1 MTEELLENNTQKQQ
15 SPKKKMFF
23 NFLSRKK
30 RNQLINYIEER
41 RFFVLKNTE
50 WKRFKRNSLSIVG
63 LFIIGIAIITSIMGY
78 LITPDPTPYANDQKP
93 ELHTKPPG
101 FKVKMI
107 KVKKNDFE
115 SNNNFI
121 NTMLFGKTL
130 DYTSYPIYYYFFHDQ
145 YVTIEGYTGSMP
157 NNGMKISFNIADVL
171 YSIDTKLPIKYD
183 QENGLL
189 TFYTVDGVKIQE
201 SITSLRKKVQKEA
214 IFYRTYWLGTDIG
227 GRDLLSRLLIGTRI
241 SLSVGFVSVIISIII
256 GVLLGAVAG
265 YYRGKTDDIIMWFIN
280 VVWSIPTL
288 LLVIAI
294 TLVLGKGIVQVFIA
308 VGLTMWVDVARVV
321 RGQIL
326 SLREKEFIEAARAL
340 GFTNSRIILR
350 HILPNIIGPV
360 IVIAAS
366 NFATAILTE
375 AGLSFLGIGAQPPTP
390 SWGEMI
396 NAHRGYILVD
406 KAYLAFIPGLAI
418 MLLVFAFMLVG
429 NGLRDALD
437 SRISDE
443 NAPIMQ

>member
-1 MTEELLENNTQKQQ
+1 MTEELTQTESK
-15 SPKKKMFF
+15 PIMKKKRLFSF
-23 NFLSRKK
+23 
-30 RNQLINYIEER
+30 
-41 RFFVLKNTE
+41 
-50 WKRFKRNSLSIVG
+50 FKRNRDTERKILLFGESEWKKFKRNPLSMVG
-63 LFIIGIAIITSIMGY
+63 LFVILLSMLISILGY
-78 LITPDPTPYANDQKP
+78 LITPDPTPFANEQKP

-101 FKVKMI
+101 FKIKML
-107 KVKKNDFE
+107 KVKKNDYKDE
-115 SNNNFI
+115 NNFFK
-121 NTMLFGKTL
+121 TLLFGKTL

-145 YVTIEGYTGSMP
+145 YVTIEGYTGSNP
-157 NNGMKISFNIADVL
+157 NKGIKISFNLADVL
-171 YSIDTKLPIKYD
+171 YSIDTKLPVHFDK
-183 QENGLL
+183 ENGLL
-189 TFYTVDGVKIQE
+189 TFYTNNGTKIQE
-201 SITSLRKKVQKEA
+201 SVFSLRKKVQQEA
-214 IFYRTYWLGTDIG
+214 VFYRTYWLGTDVA
-227 GRDLLSRLLIGTRI
+227 GRDMLSRLLIGTRI
-241 SLSVGFVSVIISIII
+241 SLSVGFVSVIISVII
-256 GVLLGAVAG
+256 GVLLGAIAG
-265 YYRGKTDDIIMWFIN
+265 YFRGKTDDIIMWIIN

-294 TLVLGKGIVQVFIA
+294 TLVLGKGIIQVFIA

-340 GFTNSRIILR
+340 GFNNSRIILK

-406 KAYLAFIPGLAI
+406 KAYLAFIPGIAI
-418 MLLVFAFMLVG
+418 MILVFAFMLVG

-437 SRISDE
+437 SRINDE
-443 NAPIMQ
+443 TPPIMQ